1 MPSFKKDDLVPLYAL
16 LRGWPGGPN
25 VRVKWRH
32 SESGRLAPLAA
43 VKPSVPTTWQGTW
56 LGTWLG
62 MQPAQVLLP
71 LLGVLFLH
79 HQQHV
84 QGAALDLA
92 ALVRQYEDQVGS
104 VGLDRFTGIWPC
116 CESSLREFISGVR
129 KASCSWRGWRGTWGS
144 RGCRL
149 VVHLLKREVSQY
161 SLYRTT
167 CRGSWLGLWPKTW
180 SGTSCFWKIWTVLIW
195 LYIYNVSRCR
205 QLMWTRMTTL
215 WFSTVAL
222 LSGTGS
228 LSTQRIDSLHEKR
241 NLFRWRLVLTVLVLS
256 ATFPLGWHN
265 PDVRC
270 KQRKSDLQLWKGHV
284 LYASWPRKYL
294 DVIIWSNLSRI
305 TLFDHWSF

>member
-32 SESGRLAPLAA
+32 SESGKLAPLAA
-43 VKPSVPTTWQGTW
+43 VKPSVPTTWQ
-56 LGTWLG
+56 GTWLG

-195 LYIYNVSRCR
+195 LYTMSPGVGSWCGPEWRPCDFPPWPCCLEREVVRLKESTRCTKR
-205 QLMWTRMTTL
+205 ETYSGGGLFWL
-215 WFSTVAL
+215 FWF
-222 LSGTGS
+222 
-228 LSTQRIDSLHEKR
+228 
-241 NLFRWRLVLTVLVLS
+241 
-256 ATFPLGWHN
+256 
-265 PDVRC
+265 
-270 KQRKSDLQLWKGHV
+270 
-284 LYASWPRKYL
+284 
-294 DVIIWSNLSRI
+294 
-305 TLFDHWSF
+305 